1 MKGRFSLRGQGHGF
15 SSLPRPDGAVSRREF
30 LKWQLRGA
38 LCLAAGAAGAAGI
51 VNVGNLVL
59 PPSALAG
66 AGPDIAL
73 ATGRPAAATRAAV
86 ELLGGMAAFVKP
98 GSRVV
103 IKPNI
108 SFPNPPEAATTT
120 HPEVVRELAVMCREA
135 GASRVMILDHTLYD
149 RATCLEQSGV
159 AAACESVEPGMVQA
173 LGDARFYREA
183 DIPQGVSMTST
194 RVMADVLEADVLIS
208 APVAKSHSSAGV
220 SLSMKNLMGLIFDRS
235 VMHSRH
241 DLDVAIVDLVSLLR
255 PALAVVDA
263 TRVLTTNGPGGPG
276 KVDVLD
282 TVIASRDPVAADARA
297 VLLSE
302 WYGRRFAPRQ
312 VRHIALAHERGL
324 GRMDV
329 ENLRESRVAV

>member
-1 MKGRFSLRGQGHGF
+1 MAKRFSPLARLHGF
-15 SSLPRPDGAVSRREF
+15 EPLNPEATGLTRREF
-30 LKWQLRGA
+30 LKWQMGGA
-38 LCLAAGAAGAAGI
+38 CALAAGS
-51 VNVGNLVL
+51 VGLVGPGRL
-59 PPSALAG
+59 LFPSPALADG
-66 AGPDIAL
+66 APDIAL
-73 ATGRPAAATRAAV
+73 ATGRPATATRAAV

-98 GSRVV
+98 GQRVV

-108 SFPNPPEAATTT
+108 SFPNPPEYATTT

-149 RATCLEQSGV
+149 RTACLEQSGV
-159 AAACESVEPGMVQA
+159 VAACESVEPGMVQA
-173 LGDARFYREA
+173 LVDARFYREA
-183 DIPQGVSMTST
+183 AIPLGVSMKST
-194 RVMADVLEADVLIS
+194 RVMADVLDADVLIS

-241 DLDVAIVDLVSLLR
+241 DLNVAIVDLVSLFR

-302 WYGRRFAPRQ
+302 WYGRRFEPRQ
-312 VRHIALAHERGL
+312 VKHIALAHERGL

>member
-1 MKGRFSLRGQGHGF
+1 MKGLFPCQCPQHGVL
-15 SSLPRPDGAVSRREF
+15 STPCAKGALSRRDF
-30 LKWQLRGA
+30 LKWQMRGA
-38 LCLAAGAAGAAGI
+38 LYLAAGAAGIAG
-51 VNVGNLVL
+51 VGNLVL
-59 PPSALAG
+59 PRTALAG
-66 AGPDIAL
+66 DGPDIAL

-86 ELLGGMAAFVKP
+86 ELLGGMTAFVRP
-98 GSRVV
+98 GNRVV

-159 AAACESVEPGMVQA
+159 AAICESVEAGMVQA
-173 LGDARFYREA
+173 LNDARFYRETE
-183 DIPQGVSMTST
+183 IPQGVSMTST
-194 RVMADVLEADVLIS
+194 RVMADVLDADVLIS

-220 SLSMKNLMGLIFDRS
+220 SLSMKNLMGLIFDRG

-241 DLDVAIVDLVSLLR
+241 DLNVAIVDLATLLR
-255 PALAVVDA
+255 PALAVIDA

-297 VLLSE
+297 VLVSE
-302 WYGRRFAPRQ
+302 WYGRRFTPRQ

-329 ENLRESRVAV
+329 ENLRESRVSV